1 MSQPIPN
8 LCRLEYIMHTH
19 TVMEILL
26 CILWG
31 STSYARIMN
40 IMHTYS
46 SSIGPHRMH
55 SKIVSQLRVVL
66 QTNEL

>member
-1 MSQPIPN
+1 
-8 LCRLEYIMHTH
+8 MHTL
-19 TVMEILL
+19 VVLA
-26 CILWG
+26 
-31 STSYARIMN
+31 SMN
-40 IMHTYS
+40 SMHTYS